1 MRELDV
7 LLNAY
12 LNKLTLSPSS
22 AELDV
27 LSRFLDCADA
37 DLYAWLTGRS
47 TPADADFA
55 KLADAVRAQ
64 AHRVAIGPP

>member
-12 LNKLTLSPSS
+12 VNKLAASPSA

-27 LSRFLDCADA
+27 LSRFLDCSDV
-37 DLYAWLTGRS
+37 DLHAWLTGRS

-55 KLADAVRAQ
+55 MLADAVRAQ
-64 AHRVAIGPP
+64 THDAVSGQP